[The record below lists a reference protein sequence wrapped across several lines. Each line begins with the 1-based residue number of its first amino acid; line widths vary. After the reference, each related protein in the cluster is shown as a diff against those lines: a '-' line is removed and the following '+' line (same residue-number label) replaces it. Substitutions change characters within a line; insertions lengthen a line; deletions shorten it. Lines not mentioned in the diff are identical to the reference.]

1 MNPIVVQSLDDPAL
15 SCFKALRDRDL
26 RVEFGAYIVES
37 PRVVRRFLRAVS
49 SGPYEARGV
58 LLTPEHFE
66 SLAQECNAI
75 PEDVPVFVAPIEKM
89 IELSGYRF
97 HAGALAI
104 GERPERPPSLEDL
117 LQHLPAEG
125 ALTLIIAE
133 GVSNMDNIGAILR
146 DAAAFGVDGVLFG
159 EGCSDPLLR
168 KAIRVSMGRVFN
180 VPWATCENIE
190 RAIQRLASEAGI
202 ESIALENLPT
212 ATPLGEVAWSERTAI
227 VVGNEGHGLRQTT
240 IDACFSATR
249 IPTPV
254 DLPVD
259 EQAGG
264 SDELSLN
271 VSVATAIALYART
284 STLSRV
290 VREQDL

>member
-1 MNPIVVQSLDDPAL
+1 MKPTEVSSLDDPAL

-37 PRVVRRFLRAVS
+37 PRVVRRFLRAVAR
-49 SGPYEARGV
+49 GPYEARGV
-58 LLTPEHFE
+58 LLTPEHCTDLSDE
-66 SLAQECNAI
+66 LAGL
-75 PEDVPVFVAPIEKM
+75 PEDVPVFVAPLEVM

-104 GERPERPPSLEDL
+104 GERPDRSPSLEDL
-117 LQHLPAEG
+117 LEHLPAKG
-125 ALTLIIAE
+125 SLTLLIAE

-180 VPWATCENIE
+180 VEWAMCNDIE
-190 RAIQRLASEAGI
+190 HAIQRLASEAGI
-202 ESIALENLPT
+202 QSIALENLPT
-212 ATPLGEVAWSERTAI
+212 ATPLGDMVWHDRTAI

-240 IDACFSATR
+240 IDACAAATR
-249 IPTPV
+249 IPSPAN
-254 DLPVD
+254 LPVD

-284 STLSRV
+284 ATPSPL
-290 VREQDL
+290 VRERDL